1 MVQPV
6 ARSFYANTPFAR
18 LKGYR
23 YGDPDKPVVVV
34 QGGISASG
42 QIWKADESGWWQ
54 SLHPLFQS

>member
-34 QGGISASG
+34 QGGISA
-42 QIWKADESGWWQ
+42 
-54 SLHPLFQS
+54 PP